1 MDPAPTTVAPANRA
15 PAIAPTGSRWSN
27 GLLITWVALIAADRI
42 DMFGHAGGVFVPP
55 FFVLTPLVVG
65 AELWRRRRW
74 RRPVTL
80 PGRAIT
86 LLVLVLVLLSFVGAS
101 VLVSQETA
109 VSASRAFLLAAYV
122 GGAFAVVL
130 VAVDRDDL
138 MLLFARGA
146 ALGILLYTLFDV
158 AEVAALIGRLPE
170 SLQVGPTSILLMP
183 STYGAFVPRLSGMV
197 TDQNR
202 SGFILLFFGWFV
214 GFRPD
219 RGARRGYLALVALLI
234 ALTLSRSGAV
244 AALAALAMLLLE
256 RRLRWVPRRTLLVAG
271 LLASTLTFVLLVSEP
286 AREVAA
292 DVVAPLVQ
300 RVSVDEGSSQVH
312 LTLIGRGI
320 DEGTASLPRL
330 ALGLGYGSAYTV
342 LDDLFPGD
350 RYGNFHSLY
359 VTIFAETGVVALVCL
374 LVILVVPLVASGPFR
389 ALILG
394 AVLFNVFYQTINE
407 PAFWT
412 TIALA
417 WSSLPSVARRS
428 REAEWRAVA

>member
-1 MDPAPTTVAPANRA
+1 ML
-15 PAIAPTGSRWSN
+15 IA
-27 GLLITWVALIAADRI
+27 WVALIAADRI

-55 FFVLTPLVVG
+55 FFVLTPLVVLS
-65 AELWRRRRW
+65 ELWRRRRW

-80 PGRAIT
+80 PGRAST
-86 LLVLVLVLLSFVGAS
+86 LLVLVLVLLSLVGAS
-101 VLVSQETA
+101 VLVSQETI

-122 GGAFAVVL
+122 GGALAVVL
-130 VAVDRDDL
+130 AAVDRDDL
-138 MLLFARGA
+138 MLLFGRGA

-158 AEVAALIGRLPE
+158 AEVAALLGRLPE
-170 SLQVGPTSILLMP
+170 SIEVGPTSILLIP

-219 RGARRGYLALVALLI
+219 RGARRGYIALVALLI

-256 RRLRWVPRRTLLVAG
+256 GRLRWVPRRTLVVAG
-271 LLASTLTFVLLVSEP
+271 VLASALTFALLVSDP

-292 DVVAPLVQ
+292 DVVTPLVQ

-312 LTLIGRGI
+312 LSLIGRGI
-320 DEGTASLPRL
+320 DEGTASVPRL
-330 ALGLGYGSAYTV
+330 LLGLGYGSAYTV

-359 VTIFAETGVVALVCL
+359 VTIFAETGVVALGCL
-374 LVILVVPLVASGPFR
+374 LVLLGVPLAGGGPLR

-412 TIALA
+412 VIALA
-417 WSSLPSVARRS
+417 WCFLPAVTARERSVGVRAP
-428 REAEWRAVA
+428 WRAAPM